1 MFFLFLIFFICIVT
15 ILLIFSEI
23 EININNIR
31 FTSNK
36 VKGRH
41 LKENYEV
48 EIKIY
53 ILKLIKI
60 LNIQITKSKLEK
72 LKLESKLKD
81 IENKLLRKNI
91 KVDINILETIKQ
103 LNLIIKNLDL
113 KVEIGTENAATT
125 SIIFAVISSVIPI
138 ILRNKIKDIEKQKIN
153 IIPVYTNENLLNI
166 QLDCIFNVKMIHI
179 IYIIYILSKKRRDEK
194 NVRTS
199 NRRSYGYSHE

>member
-23 EININNIR
+23 EVNINNIR
-31 FTSNK
+31 FTSDK

-41 LKENYEV
+41 LKENYEI

-81 IENKLLRKNI
+81 IENKLLRKNV
-91 KVDINILETIKQ
+91 KVDIDILETIKQ
-103 LNLIIKNLDL
+103 LDLIIKNLDL

-125 SIIFAVISSVIPI
+125 SIIFAVISSIIPI
-138 ILRNKIKDIEKQKIN
+138 ILRNQIKDIEKQKIN

-166 QLDCIFNVKMIHI
+166 QLDCIFNIKMIHI

>member
-23 EININNIR
+23 EVNINNIR
-31 FTSNK
+31 FTSDK

-41 LKENYEV
+41 LKENYEI

-81 IENKLLRKNI
+81 IENKLLRKNV
-91 KVDINILETIKQ
+91 KVDIDILETIKQ
-103 LNLIIKNLDL
+103 LDLIIKNLDL

-125 SIIFAVISSVIPI
+125 SIIFAVISSIIPI

-166 QLDCIFNVKMIHI
+166 QLDCIFNIKMIHI
-179 IYIIYILSKKRRDEK
+179 IYIIYILSKKRRDEE